1 MKIYAPN
8 GKCIDRGCRKDF
20 AIDSY
25 GYIEDIYIEE
35 MWWAI
40 PGDLDPDILVVGM
53 YACNPEHLKNGLD
66 QLAGV
71 VKAAMAAPTAEQ
83 AKELVSA
90 WGELA

>member
-8 GKCIDRGCRKDF
+8 RQCVDKNCRKALALDC
-20 AIDSY
+20 D
-25 GYIEDIYIEE
+25 GYVEGIYIEE

-40 PGDLDPDILVVGM
+40 PETFDTLAIDM

-66 QLAGV
+66 QLAEV
-71 VKAAMAAPTAEQ
+71 VKAVAAAPTAEQ
-83 AKELVSA
+83 AKELVLA